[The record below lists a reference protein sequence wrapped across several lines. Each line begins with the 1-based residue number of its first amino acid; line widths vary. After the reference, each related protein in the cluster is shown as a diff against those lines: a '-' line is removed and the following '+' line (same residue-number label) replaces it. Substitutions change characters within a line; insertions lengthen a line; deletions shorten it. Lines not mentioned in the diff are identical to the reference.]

1 MKDTDVHVV
10 DAQVFR
16 HDGDLDGS
24 DQREFIMKGI
34 DLFKN
39 AQSKL
44 ECSDAPVARFYSARC
59 LVIDKE
65 KIGPPRSNFLIE

>member
-1 MKDTDVHVV
+1 
-10 DAQVFR
+10 
-16 HDGDLDGS
+16 
-24 DQREFIMKGI
+24 MKGI

-65 KIGPPRSNFLIE
+65 KIGPPRSNFLTE